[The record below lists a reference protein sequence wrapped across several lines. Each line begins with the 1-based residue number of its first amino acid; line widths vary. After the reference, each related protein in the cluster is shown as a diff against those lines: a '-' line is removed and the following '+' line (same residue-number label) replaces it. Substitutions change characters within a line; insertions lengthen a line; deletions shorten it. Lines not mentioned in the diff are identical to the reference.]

1 MSHLLLNPRTGPTRL
16 REQPVKAAD
25 NLLPHGI
32 VRSLDQV
39 EEDLEERV
47 PGLLVGVVGHR
58 VEDQG
63 DQGGPGGHNQTW
75 NEDRQDLR
83 QQLLTTRTA
92 LGGWQGEGGGQQV
105 GEEGQGQAAWGY
117 QGKDGRNFSNSLW
130 A

>member
-1 MSHLLLNPRTGPTRL
+1 MSHLFLDPRTGPTRL

-25 NLLPHGI
+25 YLLPHCI

-39 EEDLEERV
+39 EEDLEKRV

-58 VEDQG
+58 VDYQG

-75 NEDRQDLR
+75 NEDRQHLR
-83 QQLLTTRTA
+83 QQLLSTRTA
-92 LGGWQGEGGGQQV
+92 LGGWQGEGRGEKVGQ
-105 GEEGQGQAAWGY
+105 EGQGQAAWGC
-117 QGKDGRNFSNSLW
+117 QGKDGRHLPNSLW